1 MLSVTNDDQLSVSHL
16 FNSTRSSFSTNPNLY
31 LSTHP
36 FLFPCALLIRDGG
49 AAWAGEVEDFVAFE
63 SCFFAPAPEVGALSQ
78 MRRRTRSAY

>member
-63 SCFFAPAPEVGALSQ
+63 SCFFAPAP
-78 MRRRTRSAY
+78 